1 MLISSLDNSR
11 IKEVIKL
18 RDKKYSLSK
27 GLYIVEGEHLVV
39 EAFKNN
45 LLYELFVLEG
55 NEKDYRYAYDLVTEK
70 VMKKLSDLKSTPR
83 VLGVVSMKE
92 TKDLGNKIV
101 LLDNVQDPGN
111 AGTIIRNAVAF
122 GVDTIIFSKESVNPY
137 NEKVVRSAQ
146 GMIFNV
152 NIIVD
157 DLPKRIKEIKE
168 KNIKVIGTSLKTK
181 RNVSSMPKYE
191 KYAVVFGNE
200 GNGMS
205 DEISKMCDVLYKI
218 GMDNK
223 CESLNVGVSC
233 GIILY
238 KLFEG

>member
-39 EAFKNN
+39 EALKNN

-157 DLPKRIKEIKE
+157 DLSKRIKEIKE

-181 RNVSSMPKYE
+181 RNVNAMPKYE

-205 DEISKMCDVLYKI
+205 DEISKMCNVLYKI
-218 GMDNK
+218 EMDNK

>member
-1 MLISSLDNSR
+1 
-11 IKEVIKL
+11 
-18 RDKKYSLSK
+18 
-27 GLYIVEGEHLVV
+27 
-39 EAFKNN
+39 
-45 LLYELFVLEG
+45 
-55 NEKDYRYAYDLVTEK
+55 
-70 VMKKLSDLKSTPR
+70 MKKLSDLKSTPR

-205 DEISKMCDVLYKI
+205 DEISKMCNVLYKI
-218 GMDNK
+218 EMDNK

>member
-1 MLISSLDNSR
+1 MLISSLDNPR
-11 IKEVIKL
+11 IKEVRKL
-18 RDKKYSLSK
+18 RDKKYSLSE

-39 EAFKNN
+39 EALKNN
-45 LLYELFVLEG
+45 LLYELYVLEG

-137 NEKVVRSAQ
+137 NDKVVRSAQ

-181 RNVSSMPKYE
+181 RNVNAMPKYE

>member
-39 EAFKNN
+39 EALKNN

-157 DLPKRIKEIKE
+157 DLSKRIKEIKE

-181 RNVSSMPKYE
+181 RNVNAMPKYE

>member
-1 MLISSLDNSR
+1 
-11 IKEVIKL
+11 
-18 RDKKYSLSK
+18 
-27 GLYIVEGEHLVV
+27 
-39 EAFKNN
+39 
-45 LLYELFVLEG
+45 
-55 NEKDYRYAYDLVTEK
+55 
-70 VMKKLSDLKSTPR
+70 MKKLSDLKSTPR

-157 DLPKRIKEIKE
+157 DLSKRIKEIKE

>member
-39 EAFKNN
+39 EALKNN

-157 DLPKRIKEIKE
+157 DLSKRIKEIKE

-181 RNVSSMPKYE
+181 RNVNAMPKYE

-218 GMDNK
+218 EMDNK

>member
-1 MLISSLDNSR
+1 MLISSLDNPR
-11 IKEVIKL
+11 IKEVRKL
-18 RDKKYSLSK
+18 RDKKYSLSE

-39 EAFKNN
+39 EALKNN

-83 VLGVVSMKE
+83 VIGVVSMKE

-137 NEKVVRSAQ
+137 NDKVVRSAQ

-157 DLPKRIKEIKE
+157 DLSKRIKEIKE

-181 RNVSSMPKYE
+181 RNVNAMPKYE

-205 DEISKMCDVLYKI
+205 DEISKMCDVSYKI
-218 GMDNK
+218 SMDNK